1 MFFEGSGRGMSDSH
15 DTTEPALERFVFFSD
30 AVFAIAIT
38 LLALEIKAPS
48 AGPAASEA
56 AWEHALLD
64 LTPSFFAF
72 GLSFFVIGSV
82 WTAHH
87 SVFRLVRRFDQRL
100 MTPNLLLLL
109 AIVLVPFSS
118 TLLAVTD
125 RVPAPFVFYSAVM
138 VLAGVSKA
146 WLTTVAM
153 SPTLIRPGVS
163 PAMAQGGPAPI
174 VAAADGRDPVLGAR
188 LHRTRP
194 GTIWRCCSCSPGG
207 CRCSAFAPDQ
217 PPSQATQAPWG

>member
-1 MFFEGSGRGMSDSH
+1 MSKPDEA
-15 DTTEPALERFVFFSD
+15 TEPALERFVFFSD

-38 LLALEIKAPS
+38 LLAIEIKAPT
-48 AGPAASEA
+48 AGPRADEA

-64 LTPSFFAF
+64 LAPSFFAF

-100 MTPNLLLLL
+100 MMPNLLLLL

-118 TLLAVTD
+118 ALLAVTD
-125 RVPAPFVFYSAVM
+125 KVPAPFAFYSAVM

-146 WLTTVAM
+146 WLTTLAM
-153 SPTLIRPGVS
+153 SPRLVEAGVS
-163 PAMAQGGPAPI
+163 PAMARAARRRSWLLPTAAILAFGLAFVVPAWNNL
-174 VAAADGRDPVLGAR
+174 AMLLLLAGRLPMFRVR
-188 LHRTRP
+188 
-194 GTIWRCCSCSPGG
+194 
-207 CRCSAFAPDQ
+207 PDQ
-217 PPSQATQAPWG
+217 APSHATQAP